1 MKPTKALILFLAP
14 LALAAC
20 SSDPEWADLE
30 AHEKTVE
37 LQERYAPLLVGTWHV
52 ERIGEK
58 QRYFEKLT
66 FSDSRNDIV
75 GSRGTFT
82 GLRKWQTRQL
92 VTINGEERYTD
103 WQDVEGENGTFTGT
117 WQLVWERNS
126 SVFRPASMTKQHY
139 HNSTIMPIRYT
150 PHSMVSPIQPFVL
163 AADSSTTAKTT
174 TPSSLAATQSRVSDI
189 ALYTMKQAKL
199 LFLLIAALAFA
210 SCRPTARQAVAD
222 VVQPTDSTEAVT
234 SADTLRLVITDKSL
248 SQTDSLI
255 RRILKLP
262 LDSIVVEMVNNTDST
277 CMTGEAYTIEQRINK
292 EWKALPIKPRKDGA
306 VYAFNDIGYELAP
319 HSSRQFSIHVEP
331 DKYDFERG
339 KEFRIA
345 KDFLKSG
352 QSNPQSVYCYFSF
365 E

>member
-1 MKPTKALILFLAP
+1 
-14 LALAAC
+14 
-20 SSDPEWADLE
+20 
-30 AHEKTVE
+30 
-37 LQERYAPLLVGTWHV
+37 
-52 ERIGEK
+52 
-58 QRYFEKLT
+58 
-66 FSDSRNDIV
+66 
-75 GSRGTFT
+75 
-82 GLRKWQTRQL
+82 
-92 VTINGEERYTD
+92 
-103 WQDVEGENGTFTGT
+103 
-117 WQLVWERNS
+117 
-126 SVFRPASMTKQHY
+126 
-139 HNSTIMPIRYT
+139 
-150 PHSMVSPIQPFVL
+150 
-163 AADSSTTAKTT
+163 
-174 TPSSLAATQSRVSDI
+174 
-189 ALYTMKQAKL
+189 MKQAKL

-277 CMTGEAYTIEQRINK
+277 CMTGEAYTI
-292 EWKALPIKPRKDGA
+292 D
-306 VYAFNDIGYELAP
+306 NDIGYELAP